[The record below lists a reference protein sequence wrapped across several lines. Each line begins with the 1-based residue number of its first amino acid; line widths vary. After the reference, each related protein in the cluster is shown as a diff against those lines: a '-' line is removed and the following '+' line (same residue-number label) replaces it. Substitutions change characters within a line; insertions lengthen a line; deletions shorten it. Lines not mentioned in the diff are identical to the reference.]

1 MPEPTRAGAVDAAD
15 RARSIELLYFDG
27 CPHYE
32 AVLAHLEDLLRR
44 AGVEARVRLRNIP
57 DEAAAVR
64 ERFLGSPTV
73 RVDGYDVEPGAAER
87 SDFGMAC
94 RVYAT
99 DEGFVGMPVDK
110 WVLDALVDGQ
120 YVVHPPSTGST

>member
-1 MPEPTRAGAVDAAD
+1 LPEPARAWAGAVDTA
-15 RARSIELLYFDG
+15 RARSVELLYFDG

-32 AVLAHLEDLLRR
+32 AVLARLEDLLRQ
-44 AGVEARVRLRNIP
+44 AGVDGRVRLRNIP

-73 RVDGYDVEPGAAER
+73 RVDGYDVEPGAGER

-94 RVYAT
+94 RLYAT
-99 DEGFVGMPVDK
+99 DEGSVAMPLDK
-110 WVLDALVDGQ
+110 WILDALVNGH
-120 YVVHPPSTGST
+120 VS